1 MKHILIL
8 LMMVIIISCNNDTP
22 EKLQNLIQ
30 QKLLER
36 KTIFLQNKYDDCKRS
51 LMSRVQL
58 EVDSTLS
65 FGSKYLK
72 FDSITVPHDTNRPLK
87 PEISFPQ
94 FNKPERPKS
103 DSIIIK

>member
-72 FDSITVPHDTNRPLK
+72 FDSTNRPLK

>member
-36 KTIFLQNKYDDCKRS
+36 KTIFLQNKYDDCRKR
-51 LMSRVQL
+51 
-58 EVDSTLS
+58 
-65 FGSKYLK
+65 K
-72 FDSITVPHDTNRPLK
+72 N
-87 PEISFPQ
+87 
-94 FNKPERPKS
+94 
-103 DSIIIK
+103 

>member
-1 MKHILIL
+1 
-8 LMMVIIISCNNDTP
+8 
-22 EKLQNLIQ
+22 
-30 QKLLER
+30 
-36 KTIFLQNKYDDCKRS
+36 
-51 LMSRVQL
+51 MSRVQL

-72 FDSITVPHDTNRPLK
+72 FDSITIPHDTNRPLK